1 MSADATLARV
11 ASRQHGLL
19 TRAQLTEVGFD
30 HRVVARR
37 VARGQWVKL
46 HGNVLRI
53 AGTPVTWESQVLAQV
68 LAAGPDAVASH
79 RSRGSL
85 GPRGHRARRTGAHR
99 ALRPAQLP
107 LEGGPGPLQP
117 RPRPGPGCSTRWH
130 RLHRNRPHIARP
142 RRSTTRTRRAAR
154 DRQRPT
160 PSVDRLGQSPR
171 HPRGPCA
178 PGPRRCRS
186 PAGILDRH
194 FDETAVSDS
203 AFERLVLT
211 LLFQAGVARP
221 ELQHEV
227 IVDDRRYRLDLA
239 YPASKVAIE
248 LDGSIHLERHVWEAD
263 HARQN
268 ALMLLGWTV
277 LRFTWRRIGSSAR
290 FETPS
295 TARNVHTNRPDSAR
309 TREHFGPR
317 GRRCRGARC
326 PPRRRWSGSAPRAW

>member
-68 LAAGPDAVASH
+68 LAAGPDAIASH
-79 RSRGSL
+79 RSAAVLWGLEGIGRGAPEL
-85 GPRGHRARRTGAHR
+85 TVPFARRSYRSKA
-99 ALRPAQLP
+99 
-107 LEGGPGPLQP
+107 
-117 RPRPGPGCSTRWH
+117 
-130 RLHRNRPHIARP
+130 ARVHYS
-142 RRSTTRTRRAAR
+142 RDLDRVRAAR
-154 DRQRPT
+154 RGGIACTGIDRTLLDLGAVLPEHVVLLAIDNARRR
-160 PSVDRLGQSPR
+160 RLTDWDSLLDTLVAHAR
-171 HPRGPCA
+171 RGRDGVGRLRA
-178 PGPRRCRS
+178 
-186 PAGILDRH
+186 ILDRH

-211 LLFQAGVARP
+211 LLFQAGVPRP

-227 IVDDRRYRLDLA
+227 IVGDRRYRLDLA

-277 LRFTWRRIGSSAR
+277 LRFTWRDY
-290 FETPS
+290 T
-295 TARNVHTNRPDSAR
+295 
-309 TREHFGPR
+309 
-317 GRRCRGARC
+317 
-326 PPRRRWSGSAPRAW
+326 SAPHRIIREIRDALDGPKRSHEPTGFGTHP